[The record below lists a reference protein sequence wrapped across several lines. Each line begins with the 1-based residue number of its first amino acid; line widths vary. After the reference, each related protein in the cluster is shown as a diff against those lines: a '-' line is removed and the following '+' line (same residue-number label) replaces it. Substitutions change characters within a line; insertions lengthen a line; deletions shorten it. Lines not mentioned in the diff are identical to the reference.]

1 MRDDDKKS
9 SKPKELVITKE
20 TIKNLTV
27 RTGIKTGMRPAPG
40 GGCPSWPD
48 ASCCPPTSVPC

>member
-27 RTGIKTGMRPAPG
+27 RTGIKTGLRPAG
-40 GGCPSWPD
+40 GDCPSWPD
-48 ASCCPPTSVPC
+48 ASCCPPTSGPC